1 MIKKLLK
8 NKFAHQTIWALGGQ
22 VSFLMANFLLFIILV
37 NQVPKEVYG
46 IWAIYITFI
55 SIADSVRQGM
65 VQNGLSRL
73 MVAYPTNLSLKST
86 GTLLNFTIIFIL
98 GLFLGI
104 FPSLFTKDQSLIEI
118 LRHAW
123 KGLLVL
129 GILLF
134 IATFCQSKQKFKTY
148 FIVNLIYFVTF
159 VGVLLWARATFEEI
173 RLVQIINIQFISV
186 LPAAV
191 YYLFKAKIHATLP
204 SKRYLS
210 MLLHFGKYATGT
222 NLLSMLFHK
231 ADIIMIAFFL
241 DPVAVALYHFATKIM
256 NYAELPLHTFSG
268 YLPKNYGK
276 FQVWISRSIEK
287 GICDVSNT
295 FASICYTNLYYSND
309 F

>member
-1 MIKKLLK
+1 MGHL
-8 NKFAHQTIWALGGQ
+8 HH
-22 VSFLMANFLLFIILV
+22 
-37 NQVPKEVYG
+37 
-46 IWAIYITFI
+46 IYLYCRFSSTRNGTEWTFKT
-55 SIADSVRQGM
+55 SA
-65 VQNGLSRL
+65 
-73 MVAYPTNLSLKST
+73 VAYPTNLSLKST

-210 MLLHFGKYATGT
+210 MLFYILGSMPQELIF
-222 NLLSMLFHK
+222 LSMLFHK

-256 NYAELPLHTFSG
+256 NYAETTSPSSTFSQVIYPRITESFRSG
-268 YLPKNYGK
+268 YQDQLKKEYAMS
-276 FQVWISRSIEK
+276 VIRS
-287 GICDVSNT
+287 C
-295 FASICYTNLYYSND
+295 
-309 F
+309 